1 MQENLNILWSQ
12 CQQILRDNLSQSA
25 YQTWFAS
32 VNAIQWE
39 NNLLVLQVRSQ
50 FIVDYIEDNY
60 LDLLS
65 RVLRKVFGANVR
77 LEYRVMMAGSSV
89 DIPSDNIKLQ
99 NAAPIAPMVQ
109 GMAPI
114 RNDWESHL
122 NQQYTF
128 SNYIKGEPNKLARA
142 AAVEIAKNPGKTI
155 FNPLF
160 LFGGSGVGKTHL
172 ANAIGNEV
180 CALNPNARVL
190 YVSANTFKLQ
200 FQDAVNHNRV
210 PDFLMFYQSVDVLI
224 VDDIQYFADLKG
236 TQDTFFQI
244 FNHLQQTHKQLI
256 LTSDRSP
263 MELRG
268 MQERLLSRFKW
279 GLAAEITR
287 PDYAL
292 RKDILAYRLHKDG
305 IKLSDDI
312 VEYIA
317 TNVTENV
324 RDLEGVL
331 ASLLAYST
339 LTDSPIDITLAQTAV
354 GRLVQLQPKTYNPK
368 DIIEI
373 AKYLYGIFGLD
384 FELTLSTRPDDFMG
398 DIELWNEAEAN
409 LRSVLDELCGENQY
423 RINEGDG
430 AFYGPKIDIKMKDCL
445 GREWQMGTVQVDFQL
460 PLRFNLSYI
469 DSNGEIVQT
478 ITKIYQD
485 YTGNEHK
492 MFIGKGG
499 TYAGQIPNALATGII
514 LKGKNPIPEY
524 LKPGHGGAHQPDEL
538 LPIDG
543 YIEGIKLLANILLN
557 VDEII

>member
-1 MQENLNILWSQ
+1 MQDKLNILWSE

-32 VNAIQWE
+32 VDAIQWE

-60 LDLLS
+60 LDILS
-65 RVLRKVFGANVR
+65 RVLRKVFGSNIR

-89 DIPSDNIKLQ
+89 DIPSDNLKLQ
-99 NAAPIAPMVQ
+99 ASSPIAPMIQ
-109 GMAPI
+109 GFAPV

-122 NQQYTF
+122 NTQYTF
-128 SNYIKGEPNKLARA
+128 SNFVKGEPNKLARA

-180 CALNPNARVL
+180 CALNPSARVL
-190 YVSANTFKLQ
+190 YVAANTFKLQ

-236 TQDTFFQI
+236 TQDSFFQI
-244 FNHLQQTHKQLI
+244 FNHLQQSHKQLI

-263 MELRG
+263 NELRG
-268 MQERLLSRFKW
+268 VQDRLLSRFKW

-287 PDYAL
+287 PDYML

-305 IKLSDDI
+305 IKLNDDI

-354 GRLVQLQPKTYNPK
+354 GRLVQLQPKTFNPN
-368 DIIEI
+368 DILMTVCQHMNISERVITARSRNREAVRARNMVMYLVKKYTDCSMVEIGKMVHRDHATVAHSLNTMEDLMSYDAVLRQEVASIER
-373 AKYLYGIFGLD
+373 
-384 FELTLSTRPDDFMG
+384 T
-398 DIELWNEAEAN
+398 
-409 LRSVLDELCGENQY
+409 
-423 RINEGDG
+423 
-430 AFYGPKIDIKMKDCL
+430 L
-445 GREWQMGTVQVDFQL
+445 GR
-460 PLRFNLSYI
+460 
-469 DSNGEIVQT
+469 
-478 ITKIYQD
+478 
-485 YTGNEHK
+485 
-492 MFIGKGG
+492 
-499 TYAGQIPNALATGII
+499 
-514 LKGKNPIPEY
+514 
-524 LKPGHGGAHQPDEL
+524 
-538 LPIDG
+538 
-543 YIEGIKLLANILLN
+543 
-557 VDEII
+557 

>member
-1 MQENLNILWSQ
+1 MQEQVNILWSE

-32 VNAIQWE
+32 VDAIQWE
-39 NNLLVLQVRSQ
+39 NNVLVLQVRSQ

-60 LDLLS
+60 LDILS
-65 RVLRKVFGANVR
+65 RVLRRVFGASVR

-89 DIPSDNIKLQ
+89 DIPSDSLRLREP
-99 NAAPIAPMVQ
+99 ASAPISQ
-109 GMAPI
+109 MAVE
-114 RNDWESHL
+114 RVNNWDTHL
-122 NQQYTF
+122 NNQYTF
-128 SNYIKGEPNKLARA
+128 GNFIKGEPNKLARA
-142 AAVEIAKNPGKTI
+142 AAVEIAKKPGKTL

-180 CALNPNARVL
+180 CALNPEARVL
-190 YVSANTFKLQ
+190 YIAANTFKLQ

-244 FNHLQQTHKQLI
+244 FNHLQQSHKQLI

-268 MQERLLSRFKW
+268 MQERLLTRFKW

-287 PDYAL
+287 PDYSL
-292 RKDILAYRLHKDG
+292 RKDILSYRLHKDG
-305 IKLSDDI
+305 IKLEENI

-317 TNVTENV
+317 TNVTDNV

-368 DIIEI
+368 DIVDTVCQQLNISERIVTARSRQREAVRARNIIIYLIKKYTDSSLAEIGKQVHRDHATVAYSLSNMDDLMSYDAVLRQEVASIER
-373 AKYLYGIFGLD
+373 A
-384 FELTLSTRPDDFMG
+384 
-398 DIELWNEAEAN
+398 
-409 LRSVLDELCGENQY
+409 
-423 RINEGDG
+423 
-430 AFYGPKIDIKMKDCL
+430 L
-445 GREWQMGTVQVDFQL
+445 GR
-460 PLRFNLSYI
+460 
-469 DSNGEIVQT
+469 
-478 ITKIYQD
+478 
-485 YTGNEHK
+485 
-492 MFIGKGG
+492 
-499 TYAGQIPNALATGII
+499 
-514 LKGKNPIPEY
+514 
-524 LKPGHGGAHQPDEL
+524 
-538 LPIDG
+538 
-543 YIEGIKLLANILLN
+543 
-557 VDEII
+557 